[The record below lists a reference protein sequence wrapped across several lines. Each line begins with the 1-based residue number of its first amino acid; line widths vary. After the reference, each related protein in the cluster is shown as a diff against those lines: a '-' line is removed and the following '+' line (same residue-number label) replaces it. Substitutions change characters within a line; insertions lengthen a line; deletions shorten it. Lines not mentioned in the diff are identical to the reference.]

1 MLLSLRLPS
10 RARVVAA
17 LSVFGFALAALAL
30 VACSSDTKP
39 TPAATSTAAGSPAA
53 AAPTPKPPLAKAT
66 FMAGFRPQANL
77 PFVAAY
83 VAKEKGF
90 FADENLEIDIKH
102 SSGADEHLKFLLEGS
117 VQFTT
122 GTAAQALRRSSD
134 GLPIVAVALYGQ
146 RGDQGYVARA
156 DSGIK
161 APKDLK
167 GRTIGFKSGVI
178 PAELDGMLA
187 SAGLK
192 REDVK
197 LVSVGFDVRAFIE
210 KQVDVYPVFLN
221 NEPYAIRKA
230 GVDINV
236 IDPADFAVPTLGI
249 TTLVNRETL
258 TKDPALV
265 ERYLRA
271 TLRATLWIQTHPD
284 DAIQVVLKYAPG
296 ADAAQQRF
304 LLDQDLAAAK
314 RTDGIGRSSKE
325 QWQALADT
333 LVKYQVLPK
342 APDVTQAFD
351 NRIVDGLYAR
361 GEIK

>member
-1 MLLSLRLPS
+1 MAFVLRASPLT
-10 RARVVAA
+10 RLAA
-17 LSVFGFALAALAL
+17 LLVALAAAVL
-30 VACSSDTKP
+30 VACGGDEAP
-39 TPAATSTAAGSPAA
+39 PAPAAPSTAGASTATPMPA
-53 AAPTPKPPLAKAT
+53 PAKVT

-83 VAKEKGF
+83 VAKEQGF
-90 FADENLEIDIKH
+90 FADENLEVEIRH

-134 GLPIVAVALYGQ
+134 GLPVVAVALYGQ

-161 APKDLK
+161 TPKDLK
-167 GRTIGFKSGVI
+167 GRTVGFKSGVV

-210 KQVDVYPVFLN
+210 KQVEVYPVFLN
-221 NEPYAIRKA
+221 NEPFAVRKA
-230 GVDINV
+230 GVEVNV
-236 IDPADFAVPTLGI
+236 LDPADFGVPALGL

-271 TLRATLWIQTHPD
+271 TLRAVAWTQAHPD
-284 DAIQVVLKYAPG
+284 EAVQVVLKYAPG
-296 ADAAQQRF
+296 ADPAQQRF
-304 LLDQDLAAAK
+304 LLDEDLKAA
-314 RTDGIGRSSKE
+314 RRPDGIGRSSKE

-342 APDVTQAFD
+342 APDVTRAFD
-351 NRIVDGLYAR
+351 NRLVDGLYAR

>member
-1 MLLSLRLPS
+1 MLPMS
-10 RARVVAA
+10 RFRPNTLARACAILLVLATG
-17 LSVFGFALAALAL
+17 GF
-30 VACSSDTKP
+30 VACGGDEVP
-39 TPAATSTAAGSPAA
+39 PAPTAAASPIVGTA
-53 AAPTPKPPLAKAT
+53 TPKPPLAKVT

-90 FADENLEIDIKH
+90 FADENLEVDIKH

-117 VQFTT
+117 IQFTT

-134 GLPIVAVALYGQ
+134 GLPVIAVALYGQ

-161 APKDLK
+161 GPKDFK
-167 GRTIGFKSGVI
+167 GRTIGFKSGVV

-187 SAGLK
+187 NAGLK

-197 LVSVGFDVRAFIE
+197 LVSVGFDVRAFVE
-210 KQVDVYPVFLN
+210 KQVDIYPVFLS
-221 NEPYAIRKA
+221 NEPFAIRKA
-230 GVDINV
+230 GVEVNV
-236 IDPADFAVPTLGI
+236 IDPADFAVPTLGL

-271 TLRATLWIQTHPD
+271 TLRAVAWTQAHPD
-284 DAIQVVLKYAPG
+284 EAVQVVLKYAPG
-296 ADAAQQRF
+296 ADAAQQRY
-304 LLDQDLAAAK
+304 LLDQDLATAK
-314 RTDGIGRSSKE
+314 RADGIGRASKE

-333 LVKYQVLPK
+333 LVKYGVLPK
-342 APDVTQAFD
+342 APDVLQAFD
-351 NRIVDGLYAR
+351 SRLVDALYTR

>member
-1 MLLSLRLPS
+1 MTHALR
-10 RARVVAA
+10 RARFAAAVLVAA
-17 LSVFGFALAALAL
+17 VFTAGL
-30 VACSSDTKP
+30 VACAGDETS
-39 TPAATSTAAGSPAA
+39 PAPASTAAVSAMPGT
-53 AAPTPKPPLAKAT
+53 PTPKPPPAKVT

-90 FADENLEIDIKH
+90 FADENLEVEIKH

-122 GTAAQALRRSSD
+122 GTAAQAIRRSAD
-134 GLPIVAVALYGQ
+134 GLPVVAMALYGQ

-161 APKDLK
+161 TPKDFK
-167 GRTIGFKSGVI
+167 GRTVGFKSGVV

-187 SAGLK
+187 GAALK

-230 GVDINV
+230 GVEINV
-236 IDPADFAVPTLGI
+236 IDPADFGVPTLGL
-249 TTLVNRETL
+249 TTLVNRDTL

-271 TLRATLWIQTHPD
+271 TLRAAAWTQSHPD
-284 DAIQVVLKYAPG
+284 EAVQIVLKYAPG

-304 LLDQDLAAAK
+304 LLDEDLKAAK
-314 RTDGIGRSSKE
+314 RADGVGRSSKE

-333 LVKYQVLPK
+333 LVKYQVLTK

-351 NRIVDGLYAR
+351 NRLVDGLYAR

>member
-1 MLLSLRLPS
+1 M
-10 RARVVAA
+10 
-17 LSVFGFALAALAL
+17 ALAL
-30 VACSSDTKP
+30 RSHPFARIAVALVALIAVVLVACNGDKA
-39 TPAATSTAAGSPAA
+39 PAAPASSTVATNT
-53 AAPTPKPPLAKAT
+53 PTPKPAPAKVT

-90 FADENLEIDIKH
+90 FADENLDVDIKH

-134 GLPIVAVALYGQ
+134 GLPVVAVALYGQ

-156 DSGIK
+156 DSNIK
-161 APKDLK
+161 TPTDLK
-167 GRTIGFKSGVI
+167 GRTIGFKSGVV

-187 SAGLK
+187 NAGLK

-197 LVSVGFDVRAFIE
+197 LVSVGFDVRAFVE
-210 KQVDVYPVFLN
+210 KQVEVYPVFLS
-221 NEPYAIRKA
+221 NEPFAIRKA
-230 GVDINV
+230 GVEINV
-236 IDPADFAVPTLGI
+236 LDPADFNVPTMGL

-258 TKDPALV
+258 TKDPVLV

-271 TLRATLWIQTHPD
+271 TLRAIAWTQAHPD
-284 DAIQVVLKYAPG
+284 EAIQVVLKYAPG
-296 ADAAQQRF
+296 ADAVQQRF
-304 LLDQDLAAAK
+304 LLDADLKAAS
-314 RTDGIGRSSKE
+314 RPDGVGRSSKE

-333 LVKYQVLPK
+333 LVKYQVLTKP
-342 APDVTQAFD
+342 PDVSLAFD
-351 NRIVDGLYAR
+351 SRLVDGLYAR

>member
-1 MLLSLRLPS
+1 MALALRTSPFTRLATLL
-10 RARVVAA
+10 A
-17 LSVFGFALAALAL
+17 ALAATAL
-30 VACSSDTKP
+30 VACSSDEAPP
-39 TPAATSTAAGSPAA
+39 TPAAASTAATSTA
-53 AAPTPKPPLAKAT
+53 TPKPAPAKVT

-90 FADENLEIDIKH
+90 FADENLDVEIRH

-134 GLPIVAVALYGQ
+134 GLPVVAVALYGQ

-161 APKDLK
+161 TPKDLK
-167 GRTIGFKSGVI
+167 GRTVGFKSGVV

-187 SAGLK
+187 GAGLK

-210 KQVDVYPVFLN
+210 KQVEVYPVFLN
-221 NEPYAIRKA
+221 NEPFAVRKA
-230 GVDINV
+230 GVEVNV
-236 IDPADFAVPTLGI
+236 LDPADFGVPTLGL

-271 TLRATLWIQTHPD
+271 TLRAVAWTQAHPD
-284 DAIQVVLKYAPG
+284 EAVQVVLKYAPG

-304 LLDQDLAAAK
+304 LLDEDLKAARRA
-314 RTDGIGRSSKE
+314 DGIGRSSKE

-333 LVKYQVLPK
+333 LVKYQVLTK

-351 NRIVDGLYAR
+351 NRLVDGLYTR

>member
-1 MLLSLRLPS
+1 MAFALRVRTSPVTRLATLL
-10 RARVVAA
+10 V
-17 LSVFGFALAALAL
+17 ALAATAV
-30 VACSSDTKP
+30 VACSGDNVPPAPAP
-39 TPAATSTAAGSPAA
+39 TSTVATST
-53 AAPTPKPPLAKAT
+53 PTPKPPPAKVT

-90 FADENLEIDIKH
+90 FADENLDVEIKH

-122 GTAAQALRRSSD
+122 ATAAQVLRRSGD
-134 GLPIVAVALYGQ
+134 GLPVVAVALYGQ
-146 RGDQGYVARA
+146 RGDQGYLARA

-161 APKDLK
+161 TPADLK
-167 GRTIGFKSGVI
+167 GRTIGFKSGVV

-187 SAGLK
+187 GAGLK
-192 REDVK
+192 RDDVK

-210 KQVDVYPVFLN
+210 KQVEVYPVFLS
-221 NEPYAIRKA
+221 NEPFAVRKA
-230 GVDINV
+230 GVDV
-236 IDPADFAVPTLGI
+236 TVLDPADFGVPTLGL

-271 TLRATLWIQTHPD
+271 TLRAVVWTQAHPD
-284 DAIQVVLKYAPG
+284 EAVQVVLKYAPG

-304 LLDQDLAAAK
+304 LLEKDLEAARRA
-314 RTDGIGRSSKE
+314 DGIGRSSKE

-333 LVKYQVLPK
+333 LVKYQALPK
-342 APDVTQAFD
+342 TPDVTQAFD
-351 NRIVDGLYAR
+351 SRLVDGLYTR

>member
-1 MLLSLRLPS
+1 MLRNLRS
-10 RARVVAA
+10 H
-17 LSVFGFALAALAL
+17 ALAPIAVLLCALASFAL
-30 VACSSDTKP
+30 VACGDDEAPP
-39 TPAATSTAAGSPAA
+39 TPTSTATAA
-53 AAPTPKPPLAKAT
+53 ASAASATPKPALAKVT

-90 FADENLEIDIKH
+90 FADENLDVDIRH
-102 SSGADEHLKFLLEGS
+102 ASGADEHLKLLLEGS

-134 GLPIVAVALYGQ
+134 GLPVVAVALYGQ

-161 APKDLK
+161 TPKDLK
-167 GRTIGFKSGVI
+167 GRTIGFKSGVV
-178 PAELDGMLA
+178 PAELDGLLA

-210 KQVDVYPVFLN
+210 KQVEVYPVFLS

-230 GVDINV
+230 GVEINV
-236 IDPADFAVPTLGI
+236 IDPADFAVPTLGL
-249 TTLVNRETL
+249 TTLVNSELL
-258 TKDPALV
+258 TKDPVLV

-271 TLRATLWIQTHPD
+271 TLRATLWIQSHQD
-284 DAIQVVLKYAPG
+284 EAVQVVLKYAPG
-296 ADAAQQRF
+296 ADAAQQRY
-304 LLDQDLAAAK
+304 LLDQDLATAK
-314 RTDGIGRSSKE
+314 RADGVGRSSKE
-325 QWQALADT
+325 QWQGLADT
-333 LVKYQVLPK
+333 LLKYGVLPK
-342 APDVTQAFD
+342 APDVSKAFD
-351 NRIVDGLYAR
+351 NRLVDGLYAR
-361 GEIK
+361 AEIK

>member
-1 MLLSLRLPS
+1 MAFVLRFSPMTRLAAVLL
-10 RARVVAA
+10 
-17 LSVFGFALAALAL
+17 ALAASAL
-30 VACSSDTKP
+30 VACSGDEAP
-39 TPAATSTAAGSPAA
+39 PAPAATSAAATSPA
-53 AAPTPKPPLAKAT
+53 TPKPAPAKVT

-90 FADENLEIDIKH
+90 FADENLDVEIKH

-122 GTAAQALRRSSD
+122 GTAAQAIRRSSD
-134 GLPIVAVALYGQ
+134 GLPVVAVALYGQ
-146 RGDQGYVARA
+146 RGDQGYVART

-161 APKDLK
+161 TPKDLK

-210 KQVDVYPVFLN
+210 KQVEVYPVFLN
-221 NEPYAIRKA
+221 NEPFAVRKA
-230 GVDINV
+230 GVEVNV
-236 IDPADFAVPTLGI
+236 IDPADFGVPTLGL

-271 TLRATLWIQTHPD
+271 TLRAVAWTQTHPD
-284 DAIQVVLKYAPG
+284 EAVQIVLKYAPG

-304 LLDQDLAAAK
+304 LLDEDLKAARRA
-314 RTDGIGRSSKE
+314 DGIGRSSKE
-325 QWQALADT
+325 QWQVLADT

-342 APDVTQAFD
+342 APDVSLAFD
-351 NRIVDGLYAR
+351 GRLVDGLYTR
-361 GEIK
+361 GEIR

>member
-1 MLLSLRLPS
+1 MALALRTSPLTRLATLLLAL
-10 RARVVAA
+10 AVAA
-17 LSVFGFALAALAL
+17 LAACGGDEAPP
-30 VACSSDTKP
+30 A
-39 TPAATSTAAGSPAA
+39 PAAPATAAASAA
-53 AAPTPKPPLAKAT
+53 TPKPAPAKVT

-83 VAKEKGF
+83 VAKERGF
-90 FADENLEIDIKH
+90 FADENLEVEIRH

-122 GTAAQALRRSSD
+122 GTAAQALRRSGD
-134 GLPIVAVALYGQ
+134 GLPVVAVALYGQ
-146 RGDQGYVARA
+146 RGDQGYVTRA

-161 APKDLK
+161 TPKDLK
-167 GRTIGFKSGVI
+167 GRTVGFKSGVV
-178 PAELDGMLA
+178 PAELDAMLA

-210 KQVDVYPVFLN
+210 KQVEVYPVFLN
-221 NEPYAIRKA
+221 NEPFAIRKA
-230 GVDINV
+230 GVEVNV
-236 IDPADFAVPTLGI
+236 LDPADFAVPTLGLA
-249 TTLVNRETL
+249 TLVNRETL

-271 TLRATLWIQTHPD
+271 TLRAVAWTRAHPD
-284 DAIQVVLKYAPG
+284 EAVQVVLKYAPG

-304 LLDQDLAAAK
+304 LLDEDLKAARRA
-314 RTDGIGRSSKE
+314 DGIGRSSKE
-325 QWQALADT
+325 QWQTLADT
-333 LVKYQVLPK
+333 LVRYQVLPK

-351 NRIVDGLYAR
+351 SRLVDGLYVR

>member
-1 MLLSLRLPS
+1 MTRVLRLS
-10 RARVVAA
+10 SFTRLAA
-17 LSVFGFALAALAL
+17 LLVALAATAL
-30 VACSSDTKP
+30 VACGGKESPSAPAASS
-39 TPAATSTAAGSPAA
+39 TPSAAATST
-53 AAPTPKPPLAKAT
+53 PTPKPAPAKVT

-90 FADENLEIDIKH
+90 FADENLDVDIKH
-102 SSGADEHLKFLLEGS
+102 SSGADEHLKFLLEGT

-122 GTAAQALRRSSD
+122 GTASQALIRSND
-134 GLPIVAVALYGQ
+134 GLPVVAVALYGQ
-146 RGDQGYVARA
+146 RGDQGYIARA

-161 APKDLK
+161 TPKDLK
-167 GRTIGFKSGVI
+167 GHTVGFKSGVV

-187 SAGLK
+187 GAGLK
-192 REDVK
+192 REDIK

-221 NEPYAIRKA
+221 NEPFAVRKA
-230 GVDINV
+230 GVEINV
-236 IDPADFAVPTLGI
+236 LDPADFGVPTLGL

-271 TLRATLWIQTHPD
+271 TLRAVAWTQAHPD
-284 DAIQVVLKYAPG
+284 EAIQIVLKYAPG
-296 ADAAQQRF
+296 ADTAQQRF
-304 LLDQDLAAAK
+304 LLDQDIKAAV

-333 LVKYQVLPK
+333 LVKYQVISK
-342 APDVTQAFD
+342 APDVTKAFD
-351 NRIVDGLYAR
+351 NRLVDGLYTR

>member
-1 MLLSLRLPS
+1 MTHALR
-10 RARVVAA
+10 RARFAAAVLVAA
-17 LSVFGFALAALAL
+17 VFTAGL
-30 VACSSDTKP
+30 VACAGDETS
-39 TPAATSTAAGSPAA
+39 PAPASTAAVSSMPGT
-53 AAPTPKPPLAKAT
+53 PTPKPPPAKVT

-90 FADENLEIDIKH
+90 FADENLEVEIKH

-122 GTAAQALRRSSD
+122 GTAAQAIRRSAD
-134 GLPIVAVALYGQ
+134 GLPVVAMALYGQ

-161 APKDLK
+161 TPKDFK
-167 GRTIGFKSGVI
+167 GRTVGFKSGVV

-187 SAGLK
+187 GAALK

-230 GVDINV
+230 GVEINV
-236 IDPADFAVPTLGI
+236 IDPADFGVPTLGL
-249 TTLVNRETL
+249 TTLVNRDTL

-271 TLRATLWIQTHPD
+271 TLRAAAWTQSHPD
-284 DAIQVVLKYAPG
+284 EAVQIVLKYAPG

-304 LLDQDLAAAK
+304 LLDEDLKAAK
-314 RTDGIGRSSKE
+314 RADGVGRSSKE

-333 LVKYQVLPK
+333 LVKYQVLTK

-351 NRIVDGLYAR
+351 NRLVDGLYAR

>member
-1 MLLSLRLPS
+1 MLRTFMTLPI
-10 RARVVAA
+10 RRVVAPWA
-17 LSVFGFALAALAL
+17 FATTLAL
-30 VACSSDTKP
+30 VAVALVGCGSDDATP
-39 TPAATSTAAGSPAA
+39 EPAATGVASA
-53 AAPTPKPPLAKAT
+53 TPKPAPAKVM

-90 FADENLEIDIKH
+90 FAEENLDVEIKH

-117 VQFTT
+117 VHFTT

-134 GLPIVAVALYGQ
+134 GLPVVAVALYGQ
-146 RGDQGYVARA
+146 RGDQGYVSRA

-161 APKDLK
+161 TSKDLK
-167 GRTIGFKSGVI
+167 GRTVGFKSGVV

-210 KQVDVYPVFLN
+210 KQVEVYPVFLS

-230 GVDINV
+230 GVEVNV
-236 IDPADFAVPTLGI
+236 IDPADFAVPTLGL
-249 TTLVNRETL
+249 TTLVNRDTL
-258 TKDPALV
+258 AKDPALV

-271 TLRATLWIQTHPD
+271 TLRAVAWTQAHPD
-284 DAIQVVLKYAPG
+284 EAVQVVLKYAPG
-296 ADAAQQRF
+296 ADAGQQRY
-304 LLDQDLAAAK
+304 LLDQDLATAK
-314 RTDGIGRSSKE
+314 RADGIGRSSRQ

-333 LVKYQVLPK
+333 LVQYGVLPK
-342 APDVTQAFD
+342 APDVSIAFD
-351 NRIVDGLYAR
+351 NRLVDGLYTR
-361 GEIK
+361 GEIQ

>member
-1 MLLSLRLPS
+1 M
-10 RARVVAA
+10 A
-17 LSVFGFALAALAL
+17 FALRVRTSPVTRLATLLVALATTAV
-30 VACSSDTKP
+30 VACSGDNVPPAPAP
-39 TPAATSTAAGSPAA
+39 TSTVATST
-53 AAPTPKPPLAKAT
+53 PTPKPPPVKVT

-90 FADENLEIDIKH
+90 FADENLDVEIKH

-122 GTAAQALRRSSD
+122 ATAAQVLRRSGD
-134 GLPIVAVALYGQ
+134 GLPVVAVALYGQ
-146 RGDQGYVARA
+146 RGDQGYLARA

-161 APKDLK
+161 TPADLK
-167 GRTIGFKSGVI
+167 GRTIGFKSGVV

-187 SAGLK
+187 GAGLK
-192 REDVK
+192 RDDVK

-210 KQVDVYPVFLN
+210 KQVEVYPVFLS
-221 NEPYAIRKA
+221 NEPFAVRKA
-230 GVDINV
+230 GVDV
-236 IDPADFAVPTLGI
+236 TVLDPADFGVPTLGL

-271 TLRATLWIQTHPD
+271 TLRAVVWTQAHPD
-284 DAIQVVLKYAPG
+284 EAVQVVLKYAPG

-304 LLDQDLAAAK
+304 LLEKDLEAARRA
-314 RTDGIGRSSKE
+314 DGIGRSSKE

-333 LVKYQVLPK
+333 LVKYQALPK
-342 APDVTQAFD
+342 TPDVTQAFD
-351 NRIVDGLYAR
+351 SRLVDGLYTR

>member
-1 MLLSLRLPS
+1 MALVLRTSPFTRLATLL
-10 RARVVAA
+10 V
-17 LSVFGFALAALAL
+17 ALAAAAL
-30 VACSSDTKP
+30 VACSADEAPAAP
-39 TPAATSTAAGSPAA
+39 TAAATAATSTATPKPAA
-53 AAPTPKPPLAKAT
+53 ARVT

-90 FADENLEIDIKH
+90 FADENLDVEIRH

-134 GLPIVAVALYGQ
+134 GLPVVAVALYGQ

-161 APKDLK
+161 TPKDLK
-167 GRTIGFKSGVI
+167 GRTVGFKSGVV

-187 SAGLK
+187 TAGLK

-210 KQVDVYPVFLN
+210 KQVEVYPVFLN
-221 NEPYAIRKA
+221 NEPFAVRKA
-230 GVDINV
+230 GVEINV
-236 IDPADFAVPTLGI
+236 LDPADFGVPTLGL

-258 TKDPALV
+258 AKDPALV

-271 TLRATLWIQTHPD
+271 TLRAVAWTQAHPD
-284 DAIQVVLKYAPG
+284 EAVQAVLKYAPG
-296 ADAAQQRF
+296 ADVAQQRF
-304 LLDQDLAAAK
+304 LLDEDLKAAHRA
-314 RTDGIGRSSKE
+314 DGIGRSSKD

-342 APDVTQAFD
+342 APDVTQVFD
-351 NRIVDGLYAR
+351 NRLVDGLYTR

>member
-1 MLLSLRLPS
+1 MALALRTSPLMRLATLL
-10 RARVVAA
+10 V
-17 LSVFGFALAALAL
+17 ALAATTL
-30 VACSSDTKP
+30 VACGGDKAPPASAP
-39 TPAATSTAAGSPAA
+39 TSTAAAATST
-53 AAPTPKPPLAKAT
+53 PTPKPAPAKVT

-90 FADENLEIDIKH
+90 FADENLDVEIRH
-102 SSGADEHLKFLLEGS
+102 SSGADEHLKFLLEGT

-122 GTAAQALRRSSD
+122 GTASQALRRSSD
-134 GLPIVAVALYGQ
+134 GLPVVAVALYGQ
-146 RGDQGYVARA
+146 RGDQGYLARA

-161 APKDLK
+161 APADLK
-167 GRTIGFKSGVI
+167 GRTIGFKSGIV

-187 SAGLK
+187 GVGLK

-210 KQVDVYPVFLN
+210 KQVEVYPVFLN
-221 NEPYAIRKA
+221 NEPFAVRKA
-230 GVDINV
+230 GVEVNV
-236 IDPADFAVPTLGI
+236 LDPADFGVPTLGL

-258 TKDPALV
+258 SKDPALV

-271 TLRATLWIQTHPD
+271 TLRAVVWTQAHPD
-284 DAIQVVLKYAPG
+284 EAVQVVLKYAPG

-304 LLDQDLAAAK
+304 LLDEDLKAAR

-333 LVKYQVLPK
+333 LVKYKVLTK

-351 NRIVDGLYAR
+351 NRLVDGLYTR

>member
-1 MLLSLRLPS
+1 MAFALRVRTSPVTRL
-10 RARVVAA
+10 AA
-17 LSVFGFALAALAL
+17 LLVALAATAV
-30 VACSSDTKP
+30 VACSSDEAPPAPAP
-39 TPAATSTAAGSPAA
+39 TSTAATST
-53 AAPTPKPPLAKAT
+53 PTPKPAPAKVV

-90 FADENLEIDIKH
+90 FADENLDVEIRH
-102 SSGADEHLKFLLEGS
+102 SSGADEHLKFLLEGT

-122 GTAAQALRRSSD
+122 GTASQVLRRSSD
-134 GLPIVAVALYGQ
+134 GLPVVAVALYGQ
-146 RGDQGYVARA
+146 RGDQGYLARA

-161 APKDLK
+161 TPADLK
-167 GRTIGFKSGVI
+167 GRTIGFKSGIV

-187 SAGLK
+187 GAGLR

-210 KQVDVYPVFLN
+210 KQVEVYPVFLN
-221 NEPYAIRKA
+221 NEPFAVRKA
-230 GVDINV
+230 GVEVNV
-236 IDPADFAVPTLGI
+236 LDPADFGVPTLGL
-249 TTLVNRETL
+249 TTLVNHETL
-258 TKDPALV
+258 AKDPALV

-271 TLRATLWIQTHPD
+271 TLRAVKWTQAHPD
-284 DAIQVVLKYAPG
+284 EAVQVVLKYAPG

-304 LLDQDLAAAK
+304 LLDQDLAAAG
-314 RTDGIGRSSKE
+314 RADGIGRSSKE

-333 LVKYQVLPK
+333 LVKYKVLTK
-342 APDVTQAFD
+342 APDVTKAFD
-351 NRIVDGLYAR
+351 NSLVDGLYTR